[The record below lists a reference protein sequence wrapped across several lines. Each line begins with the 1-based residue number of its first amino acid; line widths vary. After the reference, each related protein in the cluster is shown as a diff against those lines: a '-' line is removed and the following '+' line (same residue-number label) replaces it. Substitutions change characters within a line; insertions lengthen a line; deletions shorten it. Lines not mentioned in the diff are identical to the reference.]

1 MRHESKSNCM
11 DFVYLGIVI
20 FLFAL
25 SVFDL
30 YVGVSNDAVN
40 FLGSAIGAK
49 VARFK
54 TILMIAAVGIFVGA
68 TTSDGM
74 MDIARHGIFRPEFF
88 SFEELMCI
96 FLAVVASDV
105 ILMDIFNTLGMPTS
119 TTVSMVFELLGGS
132 TALALVKMLHD
143 SSLTYAGLINTEK
156 AFSVILAIFMSVAI
170 AFVFGLFVQ
179 WLARV
184 VFTFHYTK
192 HLKYTIGIFGGLS
205 VTAIAYFL
213 LVNGLG
219 SASFMT
225 DEVKAWIAS
234 HTGEIL
240 VGFLIGFTVLMQVL
254 HWCKVNVFRLIVLF
268 GTFSLAM
275 AFAGNDLVNF
285 IGVLLA
291 GYSSFLDFSAH
302 PGANPSTFM
311 MGSLNG
317 PADTPFYFLVAAG
330 LVMTVALI
338 TSKKAQNVVK
348 TSVDLSRQTAGNE
361 MFGSSRFARRLV
373 RSVLNSN
380 EFIVEHTPK
389 PVKRWIDSRFNQDE
403 AIIPNG
409 AAFDLVRASVNLVL
423 AGLLIV
429 VGTSLKLPLSTTYVA
444 FMVGMGS
451 SLADRAWGRESAVF
465 RVTGVIS
472 VIGGWFMTAG
482 AAFFLCFIVTLFVH
496 FGGLVAMV
504 LLMVVVVCMLI
515 RNNRSYKKR
524 MAAVQEDEIFTALAQ
539 TNDKDESWALLN
551 KHISR
556 YQSRMVKY
564 IADAYRQTT
573 DGLITEDVKI
583 LRRTLNSLDDERKN
597 WKVIRRKELVG
608 LRKIDP
614 LQAVE
619 KDTWF
624 HLACNSCE
632 QCLYCLKRM
641 CEPCLEHVDN
651 NFNPMPVEYVEEF
664 RPIREQVEQL
674 MREVGSMIETSNY
687 ENALQVRQFGDEMK
701 TRLSQLRKV
710 QQERI
715 RKGDMDNLKIE
726 YLYMSTLQETQEII
740 GHIRHWVRACRRFQQ
755 EKGIVTVL

>member
-1 MRHESKSNCM
+1 MEYI
-11 DFVYLGIVI
+11 YLGIVI

-25 SVFDL
+25 STFDL
-30 YVGVSNDAVN
+30 FVGVSNDAVN
-40 FLGSAIGAK
+40 FLGSAIGSK

-54 TILMIAAVGIFVGA
+54 TILIIAAAGIFVGA

-74 MDIARHGIFRPEFF
+74 MDIARHGIFHPEFF
-88 SFEELMCI
+88 SFAELMCV

-105 ILMDIFNTLGMPTS
+105 ILLDIFNTLGMPTS

-143 SSLTYAGLINTEK
+143 SNLTYAGLINTDK
-156 AFSVILAIFMSVAI
+156 AFTVIMAIFLSVAI
-170 AFVFGLFVQ
+170 AFVFGLVVQ
-179 WLARV
+179 WLARL

-192 HLKYTIGIFGGLS
+192 HLKYAIGIFGGLS
-205 VTAIAYFL
+205 ITSIAYFL
-213 LVNGLG
+213 LVKGFG

-225 DEVKAWIAS
+225 ADVKAWIAE
-234 HTGEIL
+234 HTHEIL
-240 VGFLIGFTVLMQVL
+240 VSFLIGFTVLMQVL
-254 HWCKVNVFRLIVLF
+254 HWCKVNVFKIIVLF

-285 IGVLLA
+285 IGVMLA
-291 GYSSFLDFSAH
+291 GFSSYQDFMAT
-302 PGANPSTFM
+302 PGADPSTHM
-311 MGSLNG
+311 MGALNES
-317 PADTPFYFLVAAG
+317 ASTSIFFLVGAG
-330 LVMTVALI
+330 IIMTIALL

-373 RSVLNSN
+373 RNVINAN
-380 EFIVEHTPK
+380 EFVVEHMPGKMRT
-389 PVKRWIDSRFNQDE
+389 WIDSRFNSDE
-403 AIIPNG
+403 AIMPNG

-465 RVTGVIS
+465 RVTGVVS

-482 AAFFLCFIVTLFVH
+482 AAFFLCFTVTLVIH
-496 FGGLVAMV
+496 FGGVVAMV
-504 LLMVVVVCMLI
+504 LLVVVVVLMLI
-515 RNNRSYKKR
+515 NNNRSYKKR
-524 MAAVQEDEIFTALAQ
+524 MAAVQQDEIFTELAQ
-539 TNDKDESWALLN
+539 TNDKDEAWALLN
-551 KHISR
+551 KHISV
-556 YQSRMVKY
+556 YQSKMVRY
-564 IADAYRQTT
+564 ISDAYMQTT
-573 DGLITEDVKI
+573 SGLITEDVKL

-632 QCLYCLKRM
+632 QSLYCLKRM
-641 CEPCLEHVDN
+641 CEPSLEHVDN
-651 NFNPMPVEYVEEF
+651 NFNPMPEEYVAEF
-664 RPIREQVEQL
+664 TPIRERVEKL
-674 MREVGSMIETSNY
+674 MGIIAEMIEKGDY
-687 ENALQVRQFGDEMK
+687 EQALQVRQFGDEMK
-701 TRLSQLRKV
+701 TQLSQLRKV

-715 RKGDMDNLKIE
+715 RKGDMENLKIE

-740 GHIRHWVRACRRFQQ
+740 GHMRHWVRACRRFQQ
-755 EKGIVTVL
+755 EKGVVTVL

>member
-1 MRHESKSNCM
+1 MEYI
-11 DFVYLGIVI
+11 YLGIVI

-25 SVFDL
+25 STFDL
-30 YVGVSNDAVN
+30 FVGVSNDAVN
-40 FLGSAIGAK
+40 FLGSAIGSK

-54 TILMIAAVGIFVGA
+54 TILIIAAAGIFVGA

-74 MDIARHGIFRPEFF
+74 MDIARHGIFHPEFF
-88 SFEELMCI
+88 SFAELMCV

-105 ILMDIFNTLGMPTS
+105 ILLDIFNTLGMPTS

-143 SSLTYAGLINTEK
+143 SSLTYAGLINTDK
-156 AFSVILAIFMSVAI
+156 AFTVIMAIFLSVAI
-170 AFVFGLFVQ
+170 AFVFGLVVQ
-179 WLARV
+179 WLARL

-192 HLKYTIGIFGGLS
+192 HLKYAIGIFGGLS
-205 VTAIAYFL
+205 ITSIAYFL
-213 LVNGLG
+213 LVKGFG

-225 DEVKAWIAS
+225 ADVKAWIAE
-234 HTGEIL
+234 HTHEIL
-240 VGFLIGFTVLMQVL
+240 VSFLIGFTVLMQVL
-254 HWCKVNVFRLIVLF
+254 HWCKVNVFKIIVLF

-285 IGVLLA
+285 IGVMLA
-291 GYSSFLDFSAH
+291 GFSSYQDFMAT
-302 PGANPSTFM
+302 PGADPSTHM
-311 MGSLNG
+311 MGALNES
-317 PADTPFYFLVAAG
+317 ASTSIFFLVGAG
-330 LVMTVALI
+330 IIMTIALL

-373 RSVLNSN
+373 RNVINAN
-380 EFIVEHTPK
+380 EFVVEHMPGKMRT
-389 PVKRWIDSRFNQDE
+389 WIDSRFNSDE
-403 AIIPNG
+403 AIMPNG

-465 RVTGVIS
+465 RVTGVVS

-482 AAFFLCFIVTLFVH
+482 AAFFLCFTVTLVIH
-496 FGGLVAMV
+496 FGGVVAMV
-504 LLMVVVVCMLI
+504 LLVVVVVLMLI
-515 RNNRSYKKR
+515 NNNRSYKKR
-524 MAAVQEDEIFTALAQ
+524 MAAVQQDEIFTELAQ
-539 TNDKDESWALLN
+539 TNDKDEAWALLN
-551 KHISR
+551 KHISV
-556 YQSRMVKY
+556 YQSKMVRY
-564 IADAYRQTT
+564 ISDAYMQTT
-573 DGLITEDVKI
+573 SGLITEVKL

-632 QCLYCLKRM
+632 QSLYCLKRM
-641 CEPCLEHVDN
+641 CEPSLEHVDN
-651 NFNPMPVEYVEEF
+651 NFNPMPEEYVAEF
-664 RPIREQVEQL
+664 TPIRERVEKL
-674 MREVGSMIETSNY
+674 MGIIAEMIEKGDY
-687 ENALQVRQFGDEMK
+687 EQALQVRQFGDEMK
-701 TRLSQLRKV
+701 TQLSQLRKI

-715 RKGDMDNLKIE
+715 RKGDMENLKIE

-740 GHIRHWVRACRRFQQ
+740 GHMRHWVRACRRFQQ
-755 EKGIVTVL
+755 EKGVVTVL

>member
-1 MRHESKSNCM
+1 M

-213 LVNGLG
+213 LVKGFG

-330 LVMTVALI
+330 LVMTVALV

-515 RNNRSYKKR
+515 RNNQSYKKR

-651 NFNPMPVEYVEEF
+651 NFNPMPAEYVEEF
-664 RPIREQVEQL
+664 KPIREQVEQL
-674 MREVGSMIETSNY
+674 MREVSGMIETSNY

-701 TRLSQLRKV
+701 TKLSQLRKV

>member
-1 MRHESKSNCM
+1 MEYI
-11 DFVYLGIVI
+11 YLGIVI

-25 SVFDL
+25 STFDL
-30 YVGVSNDAVN
+30 FVGVSNDAVN
-40 FLGSAIGAK
+40 FLGSAIGSK

-54 TILMIAAVGIFVGA
+54 TILIIAAAGIFVGE

-74 MDIARHGIFRPEFF
+74 MDIARHGIFHPEFF
-88 SFEELMCI
+88 SFAELMCV

-105 ILMDIFNTLGMPTS
+105 ILLDIFNTLGMPTS

-143 SSLTYAGLINTEK
+143 SSLTYAGLINTDK
-156 AFSVILAIFMSVAI
+156 AFTVIMAIFLSVAI
-170 AFVFGLFVQ
+170 AFVFGLVVQ
-179 WLARV
+179 WLARL

-192 HLKYTIGIFGGLS
+192 HLKYAIGIFGGLS
-205 VTAIAYFL
+205 ITSIAYFL
-213 LVNGLG
+213 LVKGFG

-225 DEVKAWIAS
+225 ADVKAWIAE
-234 HTGEIL
+234 HTHEIL
-240 VGFLIGFTVLMQVL
+240 VSFLIGFTVLMQVL
-254 HWCKVNVFRLIVLF
+254 HWCKVNVFKIIVLF

-285 IGVLLA
+285 IGVMLA
-291 GYSSFLDFSAH
+291 GFSSYQDFIGT
-302 PGANPSTFM
+302 PGADPSTHM
-311 MGSLNG
+311 MGALNES
-317 PADTPFYFLVAAG
+317 ASTSIFFLVGAG
-330 LVMTVALI
+330 IIMTIALL

-373 RSVLNSN
+373 RNVINAN
-380 EFIVEHTPK
+380 EFVVEHMPGKMRT
-389 PVKRWIDSRFNQDE
+389 WIDSRFNSDE
-403 AIIPNG
+403 AIMPNG

-465 RVTGVIS
+465 RVTGVVS

-482 AAFFLCFIVTLFVH
+482 AAFFLCFTVTLVIH
-496 FGGLVAMV
+496 FGGVVAMV
-504 LLMVVVVCMLI
+504 LLVVVVVLMLI
-515 RNNRSYKKR
+515 NNNRSYKKR
-524 MAAVQEDEIFTALAQ
+524 MAAVQQDEIFTELAQ
-539 TNDKDESWALLN
+539 TNDKDEAWALLN
-551 KHISR
+551 KHISV
-556 YQSRMVKY
+556 YQSKMVRY
-564 IADAYRQTT
+564 ISDAYMQTT
-573 DGLITEDVKI
+573 SGLITEDVKL

-632 QCLYCLKRM
+632 QSLYCLKRM
-641 CEPCLEHVDN
+641 CEPSLEHVDN
-651 NFNPMPVEYVEEF
+651 NFNPMPEEYVAEF
-664 RPIREQVEQL
+664 TPIRERVEKL
-674 MREVGSMIETSNY
+674 MGIIAEMIEKGDY
-687 ENALQVRQFGDEMK
+687 EQALQVRQFGDEMK
-701 TRLSQLRKV
+701 TQLSQLRKI

-715 RKGDMDNLKIE
+715 RKGDMENLKIE

-740 GHIRHWVRACRRFQQ
+740 GHMRHWVRACRRFQQ
-755 EKGIVTVL
+755 EKGVVTVL

>member
-213 LVNGLG
+213 LVKGFG

-330 LVMTVALI
+330 LVMTVALV

-664 RPIREQVEQL
+664 KPIREQVEQL

-755 EKGIVTVL
+755 EKGVVTIL

>member
-1 MRHESKSNCM
+1 M
-11 DFVYLGIVI
+11 DLVYLGIVI

-330 LVMTVALI
+330 LVMTVALV

-651 NFNPMPVEYVEEF
+651 NFNPMPAEYVEEF
-664 RPIREQVEQL
+664 KPIREQVEQL
-674 MREVGSMIETSNY
+674 MREVSGMIETSNY

-701 TRLSQLRKV
+701 TKLSQLRKV

>member
-1 MRHESKSNCM
+1 MEY
-11 DFVYLGIVI
+11 VYLGVVL
-20 FLFAL
+20 FLFIL
-25 SVFDL
+25 SAFDL
-30 YVGVSNDAVN
+30 FVGVSNDAVN

-54 TILMIAAVGIFVGA
+54 TILIVAAVGIFVGA

-105 ILMDIFNTLGMPTS
+105 ILLDIFNTLGMPTS
-119 TTVSMVFELLGGS
+119 TTVSLVFELLGGS
-132 TALALVKMLHD
+132 TALALVKMLND
-143 SSLTYAGLINTEK
+143 SSLTYAGLINTDK
-156 AFSVILAIFMSVAI
+156 AFSVILAIFLSVAI
-170 AFVFGLFVQ
+170 AFVFGLVVQ
-179 WLARV
+179 WIARV
-184 VFTFHYTK
+184 IFTFHYTR
-192 HLKYTIGIFGGLS
+192 HLKYTIGLFGGLS
-205 VTAIAYFL
+205 VTSIAYFL
-213 LVNGLG
+213 LVKGLG

-225 DEVKAWIAS
+225 SGVKEWIAD
-234 HTGEIL
+234 HTQAIL
-240 VGFLIGFTVLMQVL
+240 VVFIVGFTLLMQVL
-254 HWCKVNVFRLIVLF
+254 HCCKVNVFKVIVLF

-285 IGVLLA
+285 IGVMLA
-291 GYSSFLDFSAH
+291 GFSSYQDFVST
-302 PGANPSTFM
+302 PGAVPSTHM
-311 MGSLNG
+311 MGILNE
-317 PADTPFYFLVAAG
+317 PAGTSVYFLTG
-330 LVMTVALI
+330 SGIVMIVALM

-348 TSVDLSRQTAGNE
+348 TSVDLSRQTAGDE

-373 RSVLNSN
+373 RNVLNVN
-380 EFIVEHTPK
+380 EFVVEHTPAFI
-389 PVKRWIDSRFNQDE
+389 KRWIDSRFNKDE
-403 AIIPNG
+403 AIMPNG

-429 VGTSLKLPLSTTYVA
+429 IGTSLKLPLSTTYVA
-444 FMVGMGS
+444 FMVGMGT

-472 VIGGWFMTAG
+472 VIGGWLMTAC

-496 FGGLVAMV
+496 FGGVVAMGILIV
-504 LLMVVVVCMLI
+504 LVVMMLVH
-515 RNNRSYKKR
+515 NNRSYKKKV
-524 MAAVQEDEIFTALAQ
+524 AAVQRDEVYTELAQ
-539 TNDKDESWALLN
+539 TNDKDEAWTLLN
-551 KHISR
+551 KHISI
-556 YQSRMVKY
+556 YQSYMVRY
-564 IADAYRQTT
+564 ISEAYGQITE
-573 DGLITEDVKI
+573 GVVTEDVKV

-624 HLACNSCE
+624 HLACTSCE

-641 CEPCLEHVDN
+641 CEPSLEHVDN
-651 NFNPMPVEYVEEF
+651 NFNPMPEEYVKEF
-664 RPIREQVEQL
+664 MPVREGVEKL
-674 MREVGSMIETSNY
+674 MAVIARMIEDSDY
-687 ENALQVRQFGDEMK
+687 EQALDVHQFGGEMK
-701 TRLSQLRKV
+701 TQLSQLRKI

-740 GHIRHWVRACRRFQQ
+740 GHMRHWVRACRRFQQ

>member
-1 MRHESKSNCM
+1 M

-651 NFNPMPVEYVEEF
+651 NFNPMPAEYVEEF
-664 RPIREQVEQL
+664 KPIREQVEQL
-674 MREVGSMIETSNY
+674 MREVSGMIETSNY

-701 TRLSQLRKV
+701 TKLSQLRKV

>member
-213 LVNGLG
+213 LVKGFG

-330 LVMTVALI
+330 LVMTVALV

-651 NFNPMPVEYVEEF
+651 NFNPMPAEYVEEF
-664 RPIREQVEQL
+664 KPIREQVEQL
-674 MREVGSMIETSNY
+674 MREVSGMIETSNY

-701 TRLSQLRKV
+701 TKLSQLRKV

-755 EKGIVTVL
+755 EKGVVTVL

>member
-1 MRHESKSNCM
+1 M

-213 LVNGLG
+213 LVKGFG

-651 NFNPMPVEYVEEF
+651 NFNPMPAEYVEEF
-664 RPIREQVEQL
+664 KPIREQVEQL
-674 MREVGSMIETSNY
+674 MREVSGMIETSNY

-701 TRLSQLRKV
+701 TKLSQLRKV

>member
-1 MRHESKSNCM
+1 MEYI
-11 DFVYLGIVI
+11 YLGIVI

-25 SVFDL
+25 STFDL
-30 YVGVSNDAVN
+30 FVGVSNDAVN
-40 FLGSAIGAK
+40 FLGSAIGSK

-54 TILMIAAVGIFVGA
+54 TILIIAAAGIFVGA

-74 MDIARHGIFRPEFF
+74 MDIARHGIFHPEFF
-88 SFEELMCI
+88 SFAELMCV

-105 ILMDIFNTLGMPTS
+105 ILLDIFNTLGMPTS

-143 SSLTYAGLINTEK
+143 SSLTYAGLINTDK
-156 AFSVILAIFMSVAI
+156 AFTVIMAIFLSVAI
-170 AFVFGLFVQ
+170 AFVFGLVVQ
-179 WLARV
+179 WLARL

-192 HLKYTIGIFGGLS
+192 HLKYAIGIFGGLS
-205 VTAIAYFL
+205 ITSIAYFL
-213 LVNGLG
+213 LVKGFG

-225 DEVKAWIAS
+225 ADVKAWIAE
-234 HTGEIL
+234 HTHEIL
-240 VGFLIGFTVLMQVL
+240 VSFLIGFTVLMQVL
-254 HWCKVNVFRLIVLF
+254 HWCKVNVFKIIVLF

-285 IGVLLA
+285 IGVMLA
-291 GYSSFLDFSAH
+291 GFSSYQDFIGT
-302 PGANPSTFM
+302 PGADPSTHM
-311 MGSLNG
+311 MGALNES
-317 PADTPFYFLVAAG
+317 ASTSIFFLVGAG
-330 LVMTVALI
+330 IIMTIALL

-373 RSVLNSN
+373 RNVINAN
-380 EFIVEHTPK
+380 EFVVEHMPGKMRT
-389 PVKRWIDSRFNQDE
+389 WIDSRFNSDE
-403 AIIPNG
+403 AIMPNG

-465 RVTGVIS
+465 RVTGVVS

-482 AAFFLCFIVTLFVH
+482 AAFFLCFTVTLVIH
-496 FGGLVAMV
+496 FGGVVAMV
-504 LLMVVVVCMLI
+504 LLVVVVVLMLI
-515 RNNRSYKKR
+515 NNNRSYKKR
-524 MAAVQEDEIFTALAQ
+524 MAAVQQDEIFTELAQ
-539 TNDKDESWALLN
+539 TNDKDEAWALLN
-551 KHISR
+551 KHISV
-556 YQSRMVKY
+556 YQSKMVRY
-564 IADAYRQTT
+564 ISDAYMQTT
-573 DGLITEDVKI
+573 SGLITEDVKL

-632 QCLYCLKRM
+632 QSLYCLKRM
-641 CEPCLEHVDN
+641 CEPSLEHVDN
-651 NFNPMPVEYVEEF
+651 NFNPMPEEYVAEF
-664 RPIREQVEQL
+664 TPIRERVEKL
-674 MREVGSMIETSNY
+674 MGIIAEMIEKGDY
-687 ENALQVRQFGDEMK
+687 EQALQVRQFGDEMK
-701 TRLSQLRKV
+701 TQLSQLRKI

-715 RKGDMDNLKIE
+715 RKGDMENLKIE

-740 GHIRHWVRACRRFQQ
+740 GHMRHWVRACRRFQQ
-755 EKGIVTVL
+755 EKGVVTVL

>member
-1 MRHESKSNCM
+1 MEYI
-11 DFVYLGIVI
+11 YLGIVI

-25 SVFDL
+25 STFDL
-30 YVGVSNDAVN
+30 FVGVSNDAVN
-40 FLGSAIGAK
+40 FLGSAIGSK

-54 TILMIAAVGIFVGA
+54 TILIIAAAGIFVGA

-74 MDIARHGIFRPEFF
+74 MDIARHGIFHPEFF
-88 SFEELMCI
+88 SFAELMCV

-105 ILMDIFNTLGMPTS
+105 ILLDIFNTLGMPTS

-143 SSLTYAGLINTEK
+143 SSLTYAGLINTDK
-156 AFSVILAIFMSVAI
+156 AFTVIMAIFLSVAI
-170 AFVFGLFVQ
+170 AFVFGLVVQ
-179 WLARV
+179 WLARL

-192 HLKYTIGIFGGLS
+192 HLKYAIGIFGGLS
-205 VTAIAYFL
+205 ITSIAYFL
-213 LVNGLG
+213 LVKGFG

-225 DEVKAWIAS
+225 ADVKAWIAE
-234 HTGEIL
+234 HTHEIL
-240 VGFLIGFTVLMQVL
+240 VSFLIGFTVLMQVL
-254 HWCKVNVFRLIVLF
+254 HWCKVNVFKIIVLF

-285 IGVLLA
+285 IGVMLA
-291 GYSSFLDFSAH
+291 GFSSYQDFMAT
-302 PGANPSTFM
+302 PGADPSTHM
-311 MGSLNG
+311 MGALNES
-317 PADTPFYFLVAAG
+317 ASTSIFFLVGAG
-330 LVMTVALI
+330 IIMTIALL

-373 RSVLNSN
+373 RNVINAN
-380 EFIVEHTPK
+380 EFVVEHMPGKMRT
-389 PVKRWIDSRFNQDE
+389 WIDSRFNSDE
-403 AIIPNG
+403 AIMPNG

-465 RVTGVIS
+465 RVTGVVS

-482 AAFFLCFIVTLFVH
+482 AAFFLCFTVTLVIH
-496 FGGLVAMV
+496 FGGVVAMV
-504 LLMVVVVCMLI
+504 LLVVVVVLMLI
-515 RNNRSYKKR
+515 NNNRSYKKR
-524 MAAVQEDEIFTALAQ
+524 MAAVQQDEIFTELAQ
-539 TNDKDESWALLN
+539 TNDKDEAWALLN
-551 KHISR
+551 KHISV
-556 YQSRMVKY
+556 YQSKMVRY
-564 IADAYRQTT
+564 ISDAYMQTT
-573 DGLITEDVKI
+573 SGLITEDVKL

-632 QCLYCLKRM
+632 QSLYCLKRM
-641 CEPCLEHVDN
+641 CEPSLEHVDN
-651 NFNPMPVEYVEEF
+651 NFNPMPEEYVAEF
-664 RPIREQVEQL
+664 TPIRERVEKL
-674 MREVGSMIETSNY
+674 MGIIAEMIEKGDY
-687 ENALQVRQFGDEMK
+687 EQALQVRQFGDEMK
-701 TRLSQLRKV
+701 TQLSQLRKI

-715 RKGDMDNLKIE
+715 RKGDMENLKIE

-740 GHIRHWVRACRRFQQ
+740 GHMRHWVRACRRFQQ
-755 EKGIVTVL
+755 EKGVVTVL

>member
-213 LVNGLG
+213 LVKGFG

-317 PADTPFYFLVAAG
+317 PSHSPFYFLVAAG
-330 LVMTVALI
+330 LVMTVALV

-651 NFNPMPVEYVEEF
+651 NFNPMPAEYVEEF
-664 RPIREQVEQL
+664 KPIREQVEQL
-674 MREVGSMIETSNY
+674 MREVSGMIETSNY

-701 TRLSQLRKV
+701 TKLSQLRKV

-755 EKGIVTVL
+755 EKGVVTVL

>member
-1 MRHESKSNCM
+1 M

-170 AFVFGLFVQ
+170 AFVFCLFVQ

-213 LVNGLG
+213 LVKGFG

-330 LVMTVALI
+330 LVMTVALV

-651 NFNPMPVEYVEEF
+651 NFNPMPAEYVEEF
-664 RPIREQVEQL
+664 KPIREQVEQL
-674 MREVGSMIETSNY
+674 MREVSGMIETSNY

-701 TRLSQLRKV
+701 TKLSQLRKV

>member
-1 MRHESKSNCM
+1 M

-213 LVNGLG
+213 LVKGFG

-330 LVMTVALI
+330 LVMTVALV

-451 SLADRAWGRESAVF
+451 SLADRAWGRERAVF
-465 RVTGVIS
+465 RVTGGIS
-472 VIGGWFMTAG
+472 VIGG
-482 AAFFLCFIVTLFVH
+482 
-496 FGGLVAMV
+496 
-504 LLMVVVVCMLI
+504 
-515 RNNRSYKKR
+515 
-524 MAAVQEDEIFTALAQ
+524 
-539 TNDKDESWALLN
+539 
-551 KHISR
+551 
-556 YQSRMVKY
+556 
-564 IADAYRQTT
+564 
-573 DGLITEDVKI
+573 
-583 LRRTLNSLDDERKN
+583 
-597 WKVIRRKELVG
+597 
-608 LRKIDP
+608 
-614 LQAVE
+614 
-619 KDTWF
+619 
-624 HLACNSCE
+624 
-632 QCLYCLKRM
+632 
-641 CEPCLEHVDN
+641 
-651 NFNPMPVEYVEEF
+651 
-664 RPIREQVEQL
+664 
-674 MREVGSMIETSNY
+674 
-687 ENALQVRQFGDEMK
+687 
-701 TRLSQLRKV
+701 
-710 QQERI
+710 
-715 RKGDMDNLKIE
+715 
-726 YLYMSTLQETQEII
+726 
-740 GHIRHWVRACRRFQQ
+740 
-755 EKGIVTVL
+755 

>member
-1 MRHESKSNCM
+1 M
-11 DFVYLGIVI
+11 DLVYLGIVI

-170 AFVFGLFVQ
+170 AFVFGLLVQ

-213 LVNGLG
+213 LVKGFG

-389 PVKRWIDSRFNQDE
+389 SVKRWIDSRFNQDE

-583 LRRTLNSLDDERKN
+583 LRRTLNGLDEERKN

-664 RPIREQVEQL
+664 KPIREQVEQL

-755 EKGIVTVL
+755 EKGVVTVL

>member
-1 MRHESKSNCM
+1 MEYI
-11 DFVYLGIVI
+11 YLGIVI

-25 SVFDL
+25 STFDL
-30 YVGVSNDAVN
+30 FVGVSNDAVN
-40 FLGSAIGAK
+40 FLGSAIGSK

-54 TILMIAAVGIFVGA
+54 TILIIAAAGIFEGA

-74 MDIARHGIFRPEFF
+74 MDIARHGIFHPEFF
-88 SFEELMCI
+88 SFAELMCV

-105 ILMDIFNTLGMPTS
+105 ILLDIFNTLGMPTS

-143 SSLTYAGLINTEK
+143 SSLTYAGLINTDK
-156 AFSVILAIFMSVAI
+156 AFTVIMAIFLSVAI
-170 AFVFGLFVQ
+170 AFVFGLVVQ
-179 WLARV
+179 WLARL

-192 HLKYTIGIFGGLS
+192 HLKYAIGIFGGLS
-205 VTAIAYFL
+205 ITSIAYFL
-213 LVNGLG
+213 LVKGFG

-225 DEVKAWIAS
+225 ADVKAWIAE
-234 HTGEIL
+234 HTHEIL
-240 VGFLIGFTVLMQVL
+240 VSFLIGFTVLMQVL
-254 HWCKVNVFRLIVLF
+254 HWCKVNVFKIIVLF

-285 IGVLLA
+285 IGVMLA
-291 GYSSFLDFSAH
+291 GFSSYQDFMAT
-302 PGANPSTFM
+302 PGADPSTHM
-311 MGSLNG
+311 MGALNES
-317 PADTPFYFLVAAG
+317 ASTSIFFLVGAG
-330 LVMTVALI
+330 IIMTIALL

-373 RSVLNSN
+373 RNVINAN
-380 EFIVEHTPK
+380 EFVVEHMPGKMRT
-389 PVKRWIDSRFNQDE
+389 WIDSRFNSDE
-403 AIIPNG
+403 AIMPNG

-465 RVTGVIS
+465 RVTGVVS

-482 AAFFLCFIVTLFVH
+482 AAFFLCFTVTLVIH
-496 FGGLVAMV
+496 FGGVVAMV
-504 LLMVVVVCMLI
+504 LLVVVVVLMLI
-515 RNNRSYKKR
+515 NNNRSYKKR
-524 MAAVQEDEIFTALAQ
+524 MAAVQQDEIFTELAQ
-539 TNDKDESWALLN
+539 TNDKDEAWALLN
-551 KHISR
+551 KHISV
-556 YQSRMVKY
+556 YQSKMVRY
-564 IADAYRQTT
+564 ISDAYMQTT
-573 DGLITEDVKI
+573 SGLITEDVKL

-632 QCLYCLKRM
+632 QSLYCLKRM
-641 CEPCLEHVDN
+641 CEPSLEHVDN
-651 NFNPMPVEYVEEF
+651 NFNPMPEEYVAEF
-664 RPIREQVEQL
+664 TPIRERVEKL
-674 MREVGSMIETSNY
+674 MGIIAEMIEKGDY
-687 ENALQVRQFGDEMK
+687 EQALQVRQFGDEMK
-701 TRLSQLRKV
+701 TQLSQLRKI

-715 RKGDMDNLKIE
+715 RKGDMENLKIE

-740 GHIRHWVRACRRFQQ
+740 GHMRHWVRACRRFQQ
-755 EKGIVTVL
+755 EKGVVTVL

>member
-213 LVNGLG
+213 LVKGFG

-330 LVMTVALI
+330 LVMTVALV

-651 NFNPMPVEYVEEF
+651 NFNPMPAEYVEEF
-664 RPIREQVEQL
+664 KPIREQVEQL
-674 MREVGSMIETSNY
+674 MREVSGMIETSNY

-701 TRLSQLRKV
+701 TKLSQLRKV

>member
-1 MRHESKSNCM
+1 M

-25 SVFDL
+25 SCFDL

-54 TILMIAAVGIFVGA
+54 TILIIAAVGIFVGA

-105 ILMDIFNTLGMPTS
+105 ILLDIFNTLGMPTS

-156 AFSVILAIFMSVAI
+156 AFSVILAIFLSVAI
-170 AFVFGLFVQ
+170 AFVFGLVVQ
-179 WLARV
+179 WIARM

-192 HLKYTIGIFGGLS
+192 HLKYTIGIFGGFS

-213 LVNGLG
+213 LVKGLG

-225 DEVKAWIAS
+225 AEVKAWIAG
-234 HTGEIL
+234 HTHEIL
-240 VGFLIGFTVLMQVL
+240 VGFLVGFTVLMQVL

-291 GYSSFLDFSAH
+291 GYSSYLDFSAH
-302 PGANPSTFM
+302 PGADPSTFM

-317 PADTPFYFLVAAG
+317 PAGTPFYFLVAAG
-330 LVMTVALI
+330 LIMTLALV

-373 RSVLNSN
+373 RSVLNAN
-380 EFIVEHTPK
+380 EYMVDHTPQ

-429 VGTSLKLPLSTTYVA
+429 MGTSLKLPLSTTYVA

-482 AAFFLCFIVTLFVH
+482 AAFFLCFLVTLFVH
-496 FGGLVAMV
+496 FGGVVAMT
-504 LLMVVVVCMLI
+504 LLIVVVIGLVI
-515 RNNRSYKKR
+515 NNNRKYKKK

-539 TNDKDESWALLN
+539 TNDKDEAWNLLN
-551 KHISR
+551 QHISR

-564 IADAYRQTT
+564 ISEAYRQTT
-573 DGLITEDVKI
+573 DGLIMEDVKV

-608 LRKIDP
+608 LRKMDP

-651 NFNPMPVEYVEEF
+651 NFNPMPEEYVAEF
-664 RPIREQVEQL
+664 RPIREQVELL
-674 MREVGSMIETSNY
+674 MKEVGEMIATSNY
-687 ENALQVRQFGDEMK
+687 DEALDVRQFGDEMK
-701 TRLSQLRKV
+701 ARLSQLRKV

>member
-1 MRHESKSNCM
+1 MEYI
-11 DFVYLGIVI
+11 YLGIVI

-25 SVFDL
+25 STFDL
-30 YVGVSNDAVN
+30 FVGVSNDAVN
-40 FLGSAIGAK
+40 FLGSAIGSK

-54 TILMIAAVGIFVGA
+54 TILIIAAVGIFVGA

-74 MDIARHGIFRPEFF
+74 MDIARHGIFHPEFF
-88 SFEELMCI
+88 SFAELMCV

-105 ILMDIFNTLGMPTS
+105 ILLDIFNTLGMPTS

-143 SSLTYAGLINTEK
+143 SSLTYAGLINTDK
-156 AFSVILAIFMSVAI
+156 AFTVIMAIFLSVAI
-170 AFVFGLFVQ
+170 AFVFGLVVQ
-179 WLARV
+179 WLSRLI
-184 VFTFHYTK
+184 FTFHYTK
-192 HLKYTIGIFGGLS
+192 HLKYAIGIFGGLS
-205 VTAIAYFL
+205 ITSIAYFL
-213 LVNGLG
+213 LVKGFG

-225 DEVKAWIAS
+225 ADVKAWIAE
-234 HTGEIL
+234 HTHEIL
-240 VGFLIGFTVLMQVL
+240 ISFIIGFTLLMQIL
-254 HWCKVNVFRLIVLF
+254 HWCKVNVFKIIVLF

-285 IGVLLA
+285 IGVMLA
-291 GYSSFLDFSAH
+291 GFSSYQDFMAT
-302 PGANPSTFM
+302 PGADPATHM
-311 MGSLNG
+311 MGALNES
-317 PADTPFYFLVAAG
+317 ASTSIFFLVAAG
-330 LVMTVALI
+330 IIMTIALL

-373 RSVLNSN
+373 RNVINMN
-380 EFIVEHTPK
+380 EFVVEHMPGK
-389 PVKRWIDSRFNQDE
+389 MRAWIDSRFNSDE
-403 AIIPNG
+403 AIMPNG

-465 RVTGVIS
+465 RVTGVVS

-482 AAFFLCFIVTLFVH
+482 AAFFLCFTVTLLIH
-496 FGGLVAMV
+496 FGGVVAMV
-504 LLMVVVVCMLI
+504 LLVVVVVLMLI
-515 RNNRSYKKR
+515 NNNRSYKKR
-524 MAAVQEDEIFTALAQ
+524 MAAVQHDEIFTELAQ
-539 TNDKDESWALLN
+539 TNDKDESWVLLN
-551 KHISR
+551 KHISV
-556 YQSRMVKY
+556 YQSKMVRY
-564 IADAYRQTT
+564 ISDAYMQATS
-573 DGLITEDVKI
+573 GLITEDVKL

-632 QCLYCLKRM
+632 QSLYCLKRM
-641 CEPCLEHVDN
+641 CEPFLEHVDN
-651 NFNPMPVEYVEEF
+651 NFNPMPEEYVTEF
-664 RPIREQVEQL
+664 EPIRERVEKL
-674 MREVGSMIETSNY
+674 MDTIAGMIEKGDY
-687 ENALQVRQFGDEMK
+687 EQALQVRQFGDEMK
-701 TRLSQLRKV
+701 TQLSKLRKI

-715 RKGDMDNLKIE
+715 RKGDMENLKIE

-740 GHIRHWVRACRRFQQ
+740 SHMRHWVRACRRFQQ
-755 EKGIVTVL
+755 EKGVVTVL

>member
-1 MRHESKSNCM
+1 
-11 DFVYLGIVI
+11 
-20 FLFAL
+20 
-25 SVFDL
+25 
-30 YVGVSNDAVN
+30 
-40 FLGSAIGAK
+40 
-49 VARFK
+49 
-54 TILMIAAVGIFVGA
+54 
-68 TTSDGM
+68 M
-74 MDIARHGIFRPEFF
+74 MDIARHGIFHPEFF
-88 SFEELMCI
+88 SFAELMCV

-105 ILMDIFNTLGMPTS
+105 ILLDIFNTLGMPTS

-143 SSLTYAGLINTEK
+143 SSLTYAGLINTDK
-156 AFSVILAIFMSVAI
+156 AFTVIMAIFLSVAI
-170 AFVFGLFVQ
+170 AFVFGLVVQ
-179 WLARV
+179 WLARL

-192 HLKYTIGIFGGLS
+192 HLKYAIGIFGGLS
-205 VTAIAYFL
+205 ITSIAYFL
-213 LVNGLG
+213 LVKGFG

-225 DEVKAWIAS
+225 ADVKAWIAE
-234 HTGEIL
+234 HTHEIL
-240 VGFLIGFTVLMQVL
+240 VSFLIGFTVLMQVL
-254 HWCKVNVFRLIVLF
+254 HWCKVNVFKIIVLF

-285 IGVLLA
+285 IGVMLA
-291 GYSSFLDFSAH
+291 GFSSYQDFMAT
-302 PGANPSTFM
+302 PGADPSTHM
-311 MGSLNG
+311 MGALNES
-317 PADTPFYFLVAAG
+317 ASTSIFFLVGAG
-330 LVMTVALI
+330 IIMTIALL

-373 RSVLNSN
+373 RNVINAN
-380 EFIVEHTPK
+380 EFVVEHMPGKMRT
-389 PVKRWIDSRFNQDE
+389 WIDSRFNSDE
-403 AIIPNG
+403 AIMPNG

-465 RVTGVIS
+465 RVTGVVS

-482 AAFFLCFIVTLFVH
+482 AAFFLCFTVTLVIH
-496 FGGLVAMV
+496 FGGVVAMV
-504 LLMVVVVCMLI
+504 LLVVVVVLMLI
-515 RNNRSYKKR
+515 NNNRSYKKR
-524 MAAVQEDEIFTALAQ
+524 MAAVQQDEIFTELAQ
-539 TNDKDESWALLN
+539 TNDKDEAWALLN
-551 KHISR
+551 KHISV
-556 YQSRMVKY
+556 YQSKMVRY
-564 IADAYRQTT
+564 ISDAYMQTT
-573 DGLITEDVKI
+573 SGLITEDVKL

-632 QCLYCLKRM
+632 QSLYCLKRM
-641 CEPCLEHVDN
+641 CEPSLEHVDN
-651 NFNPMPVEYVEEF
+651 NFNPMPEEYVAEF
-664 RPIREQVEQL
+664 TPIRERVEKL
-674 MREVGSMIETSNY
+674 MGIIAEMIEKGDY
-687 ENALQVRQFGDEMK
+687 EQALQVRQFGDEMK
-701 TRLSQLRKV
+701 TQLSQLRKI

-715 RKGDMDNLKIE
+715 RKGDMENLKIE

-740 GHIRHWVRACRRFQQ
+740 GHMRHWVRACRRFQQ
-755 EKGIVTVL
+755 EKGVVTVL

>member
-1 MRHESKSNCM
+1 MEYI
-11 DFVYLGIVI
+11 YLGIVI

-25 SVFDL
+25 STFDL
-30 YVGVSNDAVN
+30 FVGVSNDAVN
-40 FLGSAIGAK
+40 FLGSAIGSK

-54 TILMIAAVGIFVGA
+54 TILIIAAAGIFVGA

-74 MDIARHGIFRPEFF
+74 MDIARHGIFHPEFF
-88 SFEELMCI
+88 SFAELMCV

-105 ILMDIFNTLGMPTS
+105 ILLDIFNTLGMPTS

-143 SSLTYAGLINTEK
+143 SNLTYAGLINTDK
-156 AFSVILAIFMSVAI
+156 AFTVIMAIFLSVAI
-170 AFVFGLFVQ
+170 AFVFGLVVQ
-179 WLARV
+179 WLARL

-192 HLKYTIGIFGGLS
+192 HLKYAIGIFGGLS
-205 VTAIAYFL
+205 ITSIAYFL
-213 LVNGLG
+213 LVKGFG

-225 DEVKAWIAS
+225 ADVKAWIAE
-234 HTGEIL
+234 HTHEIL
-240 VGFLIGFTVLMQVL
+240 VSFLIGFTVLMQVL
-254 HWCKVNVFRLIVLF
+254 HWCKVNVFKIIVLF

-285 IGVLLA
+285 IGVMLA
-291 GYSSFLDFSAH
+291 GFSSYQDFMAT
-302 PGANPSTFM
+302 PGADPSTHM
-311 MGSLNG
+311 MGALNES
-317 PADTPFYFLVAAG
+317 ASTSIFFLVGAG
-330 LVMTVALI
+330 IIMTIALL

-373 RSVLNSN
+373 RNVINAN
-380 EFIVEHTPK
+380 EFVVEHMPGKMRT
-389 PVKRWIDSRFNQDE
+389 WIDSRFNSDE
-403 AIIPNG
+403 AIMPNG

-465 RVTGVIS
+465 RVTGVVS

-482 AAFFLCFIVTLFVH
+482 AAFFLCFTVTLVIH
-496 FGGLVAMV
+496 FGGVVAMV
-504 LLMVVVVCMLI
+504 LLVVVVVLMLI
-515 RNNRSYKKR
+515 NNNRSYKKR
-524 MAAVQEDEIFTALAQ
+524 MAAVQQDEIFTELAQ
-539 TNDKDESWALLN
+539 TNDKDEAWALLN
-551 KHISR
+551 KHISV
-556 YQSRMVKY
+556 YQSKMVRY
-564 IADAYRQTT
+564 ISDAYMQTT
-573 DGLITEDVKI
+573 SGLITEDVKL

-632 QCLYCLKRM
+632 QSLYCLKRM
-641 CEPCLEHVDN
+641 CEPSLEHVDN
-651 NFNPMPVEYVEEF
+651 NFNPMPEEYVAEF
-664 RPIREQVEQL
+664 TPIRERVEKL
-674 MREVGSMIETSNY
+674 MGIIAEMIEKGDY
-687 ENALQVRQFGDEMK
+687 EQALQVRQFGDEMK
-701 TRLSQLRKV
+701 TQLSQLRKI

-715 RKGDMDNLKIE
+715 RKGDMENLKIE

-740 GHIRHWVRACRRFQQ
+740 GHMRHWVRACRRFQQ
-755 EKGIVTVL
+755 EKGVVTVL